1 MVPAQTPQPAPTTPV
16 VGALE
21 GGLGLTVAAVARRL
35 GVAPATLRTWDRRYG
50 LGPSAHTAGA
60 HRRYSASDLARLE
73 VMRSLVFEGCSPAD
87 AAQAALSTDFCPEVS
102 EASDAAA
109 PVPESD
115 TDQVVQDQV
124 VQEST
129 LAPSTRRRTG
139 GGRVVPIHGGSPRAR
154 GLARAALALDAPSVR
169 RLVTESLHERGTVW
183 TWDHLL
189 APVLIG
195 VGQRFESTG
204 QGIDL
209 EHLLSEGIVGALRDV
224 AEAVPET
231 RGSRPIVLSSA
242 PDDLH
247 TLPLH
252 AVAAGLAERG
262 IPTRMLGARV
272 PVEALMSAV
281 RRCGP
286 PAVFLWSHDHIT
298 GDPAVLT
305 SVPAMRPA
313 PVVVVGGP
321 GWPSELPEGIVRAA
335 DLSDAITRLASAARG
350 LG

>member
-1 MVPAQTPQPAPTTPV
+1 MVPAQTPPPASTPPTA
-16 VGALE
+16 GALE
-21 GGLGLTVAAVARRL
+21 AGLGLTVAAVARRL

-50 LGPSAHTAGA
+50 LGPSTHTAGA
-60 HRRYSASDLARLE
+60 HRRYSSDDLARLE

-87 AAQAALSTDFCPEVS
+87 AAHAALASEICPEAVDVATSTNGTAAYDSPEVESVPS
-102 EASDAAA
+102 E
-109 PVPESD
+109 PV
-115 TDQVVQDQV
+115 
-124 VQEST
+124 
-129 LAPSTRRRTG
+129 RRGRAG
-139 GGRVVPIHGGSPRAR
+139 GGAVVPIHGGSPRAR

-231 RGSRPIVLSSA
+231 RASRPIVLASA

-286 PAVFLWSHDHIT
+286 PAVMIWSHDHIT
-298 GDPAVLT
+298 GDTEVLT
-305 SVPAMRPA
+305 SVPSMRPA
-313 PVVVVGGP
+313 PLVVVGGP
-321 GWPSELPEGIVRAA
+321 GWPDELPHGIARAT